1 MTEARRLNFDRLF
14 AVISE
19 EKYLC
24 QSPFYRNEKAI
35 ANQVNFLMRSNK
47 HAKAFDLLKKV
58 VSNEKKWR
66 FSMCKNLFGIQSCKK
81 HGDVIEPFFMWKKNV
96 VDDLL
101 KDPTYEIV
109 KKIRSHIKKK

>member
-1 MTEARRLNFDRLF
+1 
-14 AVISE
+14 
-19 EKYLC
+19 
-24 QSPFYRNEKAI
+24 
-35 ANQVNFLMRSNK
+35 
-47 HAKAFDLLKKV
+47 
-58 VSNEKKWR
+58 
-66 FSMCKNLFGIQSCKK
+66 MCKNLFGIQSCKK